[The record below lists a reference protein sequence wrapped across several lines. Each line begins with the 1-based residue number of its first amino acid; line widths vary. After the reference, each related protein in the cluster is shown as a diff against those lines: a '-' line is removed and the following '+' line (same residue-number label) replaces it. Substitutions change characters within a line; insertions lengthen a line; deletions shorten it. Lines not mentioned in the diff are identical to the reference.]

1 VDREVWHTEPD
12 GSVSTEIPGL
22 KIIVRKSDGCAR
34 YVILQSTGYGSCAEA
49 MLSSGTEPNV
59 DAAIL
64 SARRAATRIDVILAE
79 RRKSPIH
86 VDSGR
91 SVHAD
96 VRLVR

>member
-1 VDREVWHTEPD
+1 MDREVWHTESD

-34 YVILQSTGYGSCAEA
+34 YIILQSTGSGSYAEA

-64 SARRAATRIDVILAE
+64 SARRAATRIDVILAA
-79 RRKSPIH
+79 RRKSAID
-86 VDSGR
+86 VDAHR
-91 SVHAD
+91 SVRAD
-96 VRLVR
+96 VRLER